1 MTNLNTLIPAGFSH
15 VSVGGTGQN
24 DLRQIVGYGRLSHGD
39 VQACVRTPCQENHGP
54 VRPAGKGGGAKV
66 VLQTSP
72 DRGDVPITTLPSSL
86 TLRMNRYHTPAP

>member
-1 MTNLNTLIPAGFSH
+1 MTNLNTLIAAGSPMFLLEAL
-15 VSVGGTGQN
+15 GKN

-86 TLRMNRYHTPAP
+86 TRRMNRYHTPAP